1 MLTTQAHG
9 LFIMNSPGRGRGVF
23 TNAIIPKGSIIEI
36 CPCIILSNT
45 DTMQIHET
53 LLHDYYF
60 LWEIDKK
67 TSAIA
72 LGYGSLYNHSDK
84 PNAEFLIDYDATSIK
99 IVGLETINSMEE
111 ITINYISV
119 KSDDYSLWFKP

>member
-9 LFIMNSPGRGRGVF
+9 LFIMDSPGRGRGVF
-23 TNAIIPKGSIIEI
+23 TNQSIPKGSIIEI
-36 CPCIILSNT
+36 CPCIILSTN
-45 DTMQIHET
+45 DTTQIHQT

-60 LWEIDKK
+60 LWDIDQK

-72 LGYGSLYNHSDK
+72 LGYGSLYNHSDT

-99 IVGLETINSMEE
+99 IVGLKDINSMEE
-111 ITINYISV
+111 VTINYIDL
-119 KSDDYSLWFKP
+119 KQTDYKLWF

>member
-9 LFIMNSPGRGRGVF
+9 LFIMDSPGQGRGVF
-23 TNAIIPKGSIIEI
+23 TDSDIPVGSIIEI
-36 CPCIILSNT
+36 CPCIILSTN
-45 DTMQIHET
+45 DTIQIHQT

-60 LWEIDKK
+60 LWDIENK

-72 LGYGSLYNHSDK
+72 LGFGSLYNHSES

-99 IVGLETINSMEE
+99 IVGLRTINSMEE
-111 ITINYISV
+111 ITINYIGL
-119 KSDDYSLWFKP
+119 KDENYKLWF